1 MTLFKNKTAD
11 EMISNLDLDPSQ
23 SEKKLFTKPTLERN
37 EVGKELKKIIAD
49 FPALEKMIGVLP
61 EKFGSTKTPSKIAPI
76 SADTTLLL
84 ASIEDFPKEKF
95 TSNSTIETTLK
106 KLVDI
111 NIGEAFK
118 EIEDVFVGNIKKD
131 VVKDIP
137 KTLKKNNL

>member
-11 EMISNLDLDPSQ
+11 EIISNLDRDPSK
-23 SEKKLFTKPTLERN
+23 SEKKLFTKKPLERN
-37 EVGKELKKIIAD
+37 EVGKDLKKIIAD
-49 FPALEKMIGVLP
+49 FPALEKMIGVQP
-61 EKFGSTKTPSKIAPI
+61 EKLGSAKTPSKIAPI
-76 SADTTLLL
+76 SADTTGLL
-84 ASIEDFPKEKF
+84 ASIENFPKEKF

-131 VVKDIP
+131 VGKDIP
-137 KTLKKNNL
+137 KTFKKNNL